1 MDYATS
7 HKEKLSLKIHAAL
20 RIHADFYLKNPASR
34 ALTYSFPYPVLTEKP
49 DGKSFHAEIGVSTGS
64 GRKIYGMIPET
75 FLSGITGTAA
85 FQTQAPGIF
94 LIAVFRFS
102 GKTQNAGMP
111 FVFMAF
117 PDPPRQA
124 LRSASGASL

>member
-1 MDYATS
+1 MHIGIDMTV
-7 HKEKLSLKIHAAL
+7 
-20 RIHADFYLKNPASR
+20 LKNPASR
-34 ALTYSFPYPVLTEKP
+34 ALPYSFPYPVLTEKP
-49 DGKSFHAEIGVSTGS
+49 DGKSFHAEIGVSTGN
-64 GRKIYGMIPET
+64 GRRIYGMIPKT

-85 FQTQAPGIF
+85 FQTQALGIF

-117 PDPPRQA
+117 PENRLQA
-124 LRSASGASL
+124 LRSASEASL

>member
-1 MDYATS
+1 MQ
-7 HKEKLSLKIHAAL
+7 
-20 RIHADFYLKNPASR
+20 
-34 ALTYSFPYPVLTEKP
+34 
-49 DGKSFHAEIGVSTGS
+49 KSN
-64 GRKIYGMIPET
+64 GRKIYGMIPKT

-94 LIAVFRFS
+94 LIAAFRFS

-117 PDPPRQA
+117 PNPPRQA

>member
-1 MDYATS
+1 
-7 HKEKLSLKIHAAL
+7 
-20 RIHADFYLKNPASR
+20 
-34 ALTYSFPYPVLTEKP
+34 
-49 DGKSFHAEIGVSTGS
+49 
-64 GRKIYGMIPET
+64 MIPKT

-117 PDPPRQA
+117 PKPPRQA